1 MFKIPFVYHD
11 GIRFGASIGSIT
23 RSVRAVPSGVTTS
36 VKPWFYIGH
45 GADGS
50 EFVRNANAT
59 LQLISGMTI
68 GDLDPYML
76 ADLDTE

>member
-1 MFKIPFVYHD
+1 MYKIPFVYRD
-11 GIRFGASIGSIT
+11 EVRFSVNIGSIS
-23 RSVRAVPSGVTTS
+23 RSLRAIPSGITTS
-36 VKPWFYIGH
+36 VKPWFYIGQ

-50 EFVRNANAT
+50 LFVRNANAT

-76 ADLDTE
+76 SDIDTE